1 MRIITSNDKQIPF
14 CDVKNG
20 AVFKYNN
27 EYYMKLRY
35 DHREDLP
42 QYEFGSTPT
51 VVSLDDG
58 RLACLVESTLVK
70 VVDAELRV
78 KE

>member
-1 MRIITSNDKQIPF
+1 MRIITANDKQIPF

-51 VVSLDDG
+51 VVCLEDG
-58 RLACLVESTLVK
+58 SLACFVETTFVE
-70 VVDAELRV
+70 VVDAELKI

>member
-1 MRIITSNDKQIPF
+1 MRVITIDKEETLLHNVDCGGI
-14 CDVKNG
+14 
-20 AVFKYNN
+20 FKYNN

-35 DHREDLP
+35 ESTEDLP
-42 QYEFGSTPT
+42 KYRNCASPT
-51 VVSLDDG
+51 VVCLEDGSLAYFAET
-58 RLACLVESTLVK
+58 LHVE

>member
-1 MRIITSNDKQIPF
+1 MHIIISNDKQIPF

-27 EYYMKLRY
+27 NYYMKLRY
-35 DHREDLP
+35 DHSEDLP
-42 QYEFGSTPT
+42 QYNFGSTPT
-51 VVSLDDG
+51 VVGLDDG
-58 RLACLVESTLVK
+58 RLACFVDTTLVE
-70 VVDAELRV
+70 VVDAELKV

>member
-1 MRIITSNDKQIPF
+1 MRIVS
-14 CDVKNG
+14 VKDEYTTLYDIDCG
-20 AVFKYNN
+20 TVFKYNN

-35 DHREDLP
+35 ESTADLP
-42 QYEFGSTPT
+42 KYKNCASPT
-51 VVSLDDG
+51 VVCLEDG
-58 RLACLVESTLVK
+58 SLACFAETLPVE